1 MDGDAQLIEER
12 GRRREMLHRMA
23 LRVLPSLS
31 LAVTED
37 TVRKQ
42 KRWVMLVPGL
52 VAFGIYRLAK
62 HLMPLTDPVV
72 LLLVSGM
79 TGLLTALLAYRVGRA
94 AQWGQVLRED
104 GRRLLTWMAGWIG
117 FVYAVQLSL
126 LVLTLLWLVGY
137 DYLKHPDGPAM
148 MAIIISCTAVAR
160 DAFEIGH
167 VRKVSLMGRPCPT
180 FPNGLALRSLLVSHA
195 PIVGAWI
202 ASGLLVGALAASLG
216 ALAPTHHAATLVQV
230 SAVTV
235 LAGGLALC
243 AYFGGLRRSG
253 TWMAGLMATKTAE
266 LLKYWWWPGL
276 AFASTYYLVL
286 AGVVI
291 FLLRQ
296 PGVPTQY
303 AVCGGSLVAGVM
315 ALYGYYLGHRR
326 QVEERQG
333 VSLSPSLLRCPFVM
347 GIISKSSGS
356 AAVGA
361 SKG

>member
-1 MDGDAQLIEER
+1 
-12 GRRREMLHRMA
+12 MA

-37 TVRKQ
+37 AVRKQ
-42 KRWVMLVPGL
+42 KRWVMFVPGL

-62 HLMPLTDPVV
+62 HLVPVTEPVV

-79 TGLLTALLAYRVGRA
+79 VGLLTALVAYRVGRA
-94 AQWGQVLRED
+94 SRWAQVLRED
-104 GRRLLTWMAGWIG
+104 RRGLLTWMAGWIG

-126 LVLTLLWLVGY
+126 LVLALLWLVGY
-137 DYLKHPDGPAM
+137 DYLKHPDGPAL

-180 FPNGLALRSLLVSHA
+180 FPNGLALRSLLTSHTTM
-195 PIVGAWI
+195 VGPWI
-202 ASGLLVGALAASLG
+202 ASGLMVGAAGASLG
-216 ALAPTHHAATLVQV
+216 ALVDHPQAATLVQV
-230 SAVTV
+230 STVTV

-243 AYFGGLRRSG
+243 AYFGGLRPSG
-253 TWMAGLMATKTAE
+253 PWMAGLMETKPAE

-291 FLLRQ
+291 FLLKQ
-296 PGVPTQY
+296 PGVSTPY
-303 AVCGGSLVAGVM
+303 AVCGGSLVAGLM

-347 GIISKSSGS
+347 GIISKSSGA